1 MTPVLSKARP
11 CGLSSPEATTLTF
24 FADLYAVT
32 VPAYSS
38 QTKSSPFGWKARSTG
53 TFNPGMYVVTD
64 PFGETRATRL
74 APVSATYRSPEA
86 SNARSWGAEN
96 PLAKRFTLPSGVILT
111 MVPPDCSTAKRS
123 PDGLKISPRGPAS
136 PVANTVYPIPET
148 GWISEPA
155 SQRGAQAMTKVT
167 RIRID
172 SPRKTAAGK
181 IRRPAG
187 NTCLVMTPSFT
198 PVESGS
204 DRKTNPWDS
213 RFPVDRRLTVTGIFL
228 LRFRGEQIGSP
239 PTDVFPDKPNK
250 ISFEPEISQS
260 ARFYEKRDS
269 GGKPK
274 SL

>member
-1 MTPVLSKARP
+1 MSPDITIATPTGSSTVATGCNRPFWSIFKRRFPDHSLILVTPVLSKARP

-148 GWISEPA
+148 GRFSEP
-155 SQRGAQAMTKVT
+155 
-167 RIRID
+167 
-172 SPRKTAAGK
+172 
-181 IRRPAG
+181 
-187 NTCLVMTPSFT
+187 
-198 PVESGS
+198 
-204 DRKTNPWDS
+204 
-213 RFPVDRRLTVTGIFL
+213 DRR
-228 LRFRGEQIGSP
+228 
-239 PTDVFPDKPNK
+239 
-250 ISFEPEISQS
+250 
-260 ARFYEKRDS
+260 
-269 GGKPK
+269 
-274 SL
+274 